1 MAHLLMGY
9 DVENYLDP
17 YLKKDL
23 DWEVTLQ
30 FLSQMRCVHE
40 ELSAPCTLFI
50 CGRLLEEPHILKA
63 LQGLAGSELFDLQQ
77 HTYSHQ
83 RLKTVVEDDGKQI
96 TVFKGVSLERIR
108 EEVEYTDRIFEEKLR
123 ISCSEICGP
132 YGYYRGL
139 MDCPDIL
146 EILHQAG
153 IRFTRTYS
161 RNENDYNPLSINIQ
175 PFTYKPQGFP
185 DILEVP
191 LQGWRISCIF
201 ESKDGT
207 GKRS

>member
-1 MAHLLMGY
+1 MAYLPMKY
-9 DVENYLDP
+9 DVENYLDL

-23 DWEVTLQ
+23 DWEVTFQ

-96 TVFKGVSLERIR
+96 TVFKGVSLEKIR
-108 EEVEYTDRIFEEKLR
+108 EEVEYTNRIFEEKLR
-123 ISCSEICGP
+123 ISCSGICGP

-139 MDCPDIL
+139 MDRPDIL

-161 RNENDYNPLSINIQ
+161 RNENDYNPLSIIYNLLRMSRKDF
-175 PFTYKPQGFP
+175 PTY
-185 DILEVP
+185 
-191 LQGWRISCIF
+191 
-201 ESKDGT
+201 
-207 GKRS
+207 